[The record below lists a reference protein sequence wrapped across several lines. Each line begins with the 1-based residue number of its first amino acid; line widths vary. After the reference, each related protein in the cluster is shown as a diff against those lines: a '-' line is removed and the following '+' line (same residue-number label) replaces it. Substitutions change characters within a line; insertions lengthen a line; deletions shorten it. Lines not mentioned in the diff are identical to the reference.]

1 MRRGPA
7 ILFAIVLS
15 FAGCLP
21 ARSEAR
27 RATDGERLVA
37 LLGLEPGDA
46 VAEIGAGDGDL
57 TLQVAGILGSRSRLF
72 TTELKRE
79 LPALRR
85 AVAGAPNVTV
95 VEALP
100 DATNLPEACCE
111 AVFMQRVFHHFRRP
125 ERNAASLFRTV
136 KPGGRVAVLDFEPKA
151 HWSQP
156 EGTPDRG
163 GHGMPS
169 GDLVRQMT
177 GAGFELVRIEP
188 QWSGDLY
195 TALFRKP

>member
-1 MRRGPA
+1 MHRGIVVP
-7 ILFAIVLS
+7 FAIVLS
-15 FAGCLP
+15 LVGCLP
-21 ARSEAR
+21 ARSEPGP
-27 RATDGERLVA
+27 ATDAARLVA
-37 LLGLEPGDA
+37 LLELEPGDA
-46 VAEIGAGDGDL
+46 VGEIGAGDGDL
-57 TLQVAGILGSRSRLF
+57 TLEVARTLGPRSRVF
-72 TTELKRE
+72 TTELKSE

-85 AVAGAPNVTV
+85 AVAVAPNVVV

-100 DATNLPEACCE
+100 DTTNLPEACCE
-111 AVFMQRVFHHFRRP
+111 AVYMRRVFHHFRRP

-151 HWSQP
+151 HWNQP

-177 GAGFELVRIEP
+177 EAGFELVRVERS
-188 QWSGDLY
+188 WSGDLY
-195 TALFRKP
+195 AALFRRP